1 MENLWYNIENGW
13 PLLTEG
19 VNRSVLSE
27 PITDPVPVFLTIMA
41 IMLIA
46 PLLFERL
53 KLPGIVGLILA
64 GVVVEPHGLGL
75 LQRDSTI
82 ILLGTARIAIYFS
95 NQNVI
100 SKA

>member
-64 GVVVEPHGLGL
+64 GVVVGQHGLGL

-82 ILLGTARIAIYFS
+82 IILGTARIAIYFP

>member
-19 VNRSVLSE
+19 VNRSVQSE

-46 PLLFERL
+46 PLLFEQL
-53 KLPGIVGLILA
+53 KLSGLVGLILA
-64 GVVVEPHGLGL
+64 GVVVELHGLGV

-82 ILLGTARIAIYFS
+82 IILGIARLVIYFP

-100 SKA
+100 